1 MTVQLKICH
10 PRKTK
15 KKTILNDTFIENSVG
30 RHSGRDSV
38 FAYPASA
45 NLTATK
51 VDGVIFQY
59 TAVDTNGVL
68 TVTFTNQASFVTQLR
83 FRLA

>member
-1 MTVQLKICH
+1 MTKSSKILLAVT
-10 PRKTK
+10 PVAT
-15 KKTILNDTFIENSVG
+15 LY
-30 RHSGRDSV
+30 

-51 VDGVIFQY
+51 VDAVIFQY